1 MASSD
6 EEILSQDEID
16 ALLHG
21 VDSGAVDTD
30 PVPSRPG
37 EVQQFDLATQD
48 RIVRG
53 RLPTLEM
60 INERFAR
67 AFRISLFNMLRRSPE
82 LNVVGVENQKY
93 AEYLQTLYVPS
104 NLNMVRVRPLRG
116 TALIVFEPRLVFTLV
131 DNFFGGDGRY
141 QTKIEGREF
150 TPTEM
155 RVVRLLLDKAFT
167 DLIEAWAP
175 VMDIEFEHVQS
186 EMNPHLATIVSPS
199 EVVVVSRFHVELEG
213 GGGQVHVTLPY
224 AMLEPIREL
233 LDAGIQSD
241 RKERDE
247 GWAAALREQI
257 KDAEVD
263 VSSVLLQKRMK
274 LGELVRLKAGDIL
287 PIDLP
292 PEVALQVEG
301 IPTFRCQFG
310 NSRGNNALQIKG
322 VIRRDP
328 PAQRTT
334 H

>member
-67 AFRISLFNMLRRSPE
+67 AFRISLFNLLRRSPE

-263 VSSVLLQKRMK
+263 VSSVLLTNRMR
-274 LGELVRLKAGDIL
+274 LGELVRLKAADIL
-287 PIDLP
+287 PID
-292 PEVALQVEG
+292 
-301 IPTFRCQFG
+301 
-310 NSRGNNALQIKG
+310 
-322 VIRRDP
+322 
-328 PAQRTT
+328 
-334 H
+334 

>member
-263 VSSVLLQKRMK
+263 VSSVLLQKRIK

-292 PEVALQVEG
+292 PDVALQVEG

>member
-104 NLNMVRVRPLRG
+104 NLNMVCVRPLRG

>member
-1 MASSD
+1 
-6 EEILSQDEID
+6 
-16 ALLHG
+16 
-21 VDSGAVDTD
+21 
-30 PVPSRPG
+30 
-37 EVQQFDLATQD
+37 
-48 RIVRG
+48 
-53 RLPTLEM
+53 
-60 INERFAR
+60 
-67 AFRISLFNMLRRSPE
+67 
-82 LNVVGVENQKY
+82 
-93 AEYLQTLYVPS
+93 
-104 NLNMVRVRPLRG
+104 
-116 TALIVFEPRLVFTLV
+116 
-131 DNFFGGDGRY
+131 
-141 QTKIEGREF
+141 
-150 TPTEM
+150 
-155 RVVRLLLDKAFT
+155 
-167 DLIEAWAP
+167 
-175 VMDIEFEHVQS
+175 MDIEFEHVQS

-263 VSSVLLQKRMK
+263 VSSVLLQKRIK

-292 PEVALQVEG
+292 PDVALQVEG

>member
-155 RVVRLLLDKAFT
+155 RVVRLLLDKAFA

-274 LGELVRLKAGDIL
+274 LGELVRLRAGDIL

>member
-263 VSSVLLQKRMK
+263 VSSVLLTKRMR